1 MWSGEVQDIERREAK
16 KKRREEK
23 RQRKRSKML
32 NLISNISQ
40 SSRDLQSTSAINNGH
55 NSSPQ
60 SPNLVRTT
68 SRVASAFPSRTSSI
82 LRRFPTS
89 RRDEDAASQIEL
101 DVLSHPLAP
110 ASENSLIPRQ
120 VRSPTTETSSS
131 TNDTPS
137 PTGRKIFS
145 FLRKPVFLQQW
156 LGTLSEAHNEA
167 AKQQARTAGPEQV
180 RRFGIRAMTQRV
192 IMERTGMQRGHSHNG
207 RFSPPRTPTA
217 AHSSRAR
224 PSAARAAE
232 VDSDNWVSD
241 DEPAQHPPSG
251 PSSYN
256 LRQPSLSG
264 SSMDHHYEPSRASHA
279 YQDRYT
285 RLPKSSPQQ
294 PQNLDLGLRLER
306 SPRPPSPTANRVYP
320 SLPSSPRQQPLPAS
334 SSHEQRSYRSWRR
347 PLPNPRLRDVTSYD

>member
-1 MWSGEVQDIERREAK
+1 MSISLALVGTAANFIEVREDRLKWLPWVVNTVLLWQSWAGFWWWVGAGMWSGEVQDIERREAK

-40 SSRDLQSTSAINNGH
+40 SSRDLQSTSAFNSGH

-60 SPNLVRTT
+60 SPNHVRTT

-145 FLRKPVFLQQW
+145 FLRKPVFL
-156 LGTLSEAHNEA
+156 
-167 AKQQARTAGPEQV
+167 
-180 RRFGIRAMTQRV
+180 
-192 IMERTGMQRGHSHNG
+192 
-207 RFSPPRTPTA
+207 
-217 AHSSRAR
+217 
-224 PSAARAAE
+224 
-232 VDSDNWVSD
+232 
-241 DEPAQHPPSG
+241 
-251 PSSYN
+251 
-256 LRQPSLSG
+256 
-264 SSMDHHYEPSRASHA
+264 
-279 YQDRYT
+279 
-285 RLPKSSPQQ
+285 
-294 PQNLDLGLRLER
+294 
-306 SPRPPSPTANRVYP
+306 
-320 SLPSSPRQQPLPAS
+320 
-334 SSHEQRSYRSWRR
+334 
-347 PLPNPRLRDVTSYD
+347 